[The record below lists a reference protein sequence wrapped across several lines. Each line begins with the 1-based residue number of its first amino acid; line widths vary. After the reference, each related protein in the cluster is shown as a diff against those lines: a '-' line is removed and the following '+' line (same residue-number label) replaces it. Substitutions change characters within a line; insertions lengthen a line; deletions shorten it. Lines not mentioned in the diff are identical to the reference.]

1 MIEDMSVDMIAMMI
15 VTTTTAGRT
24 GEDPPLPTTAEDH
37 TGQDHALAPTPLA
50 ITEVKFDSS
59 RPP

>member
-15 VTTTTAGRT
+15 VTTTTA